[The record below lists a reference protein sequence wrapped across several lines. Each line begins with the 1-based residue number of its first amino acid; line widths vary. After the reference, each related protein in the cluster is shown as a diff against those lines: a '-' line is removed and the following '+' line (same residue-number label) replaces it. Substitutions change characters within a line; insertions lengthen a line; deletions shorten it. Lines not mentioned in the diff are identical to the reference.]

1 MIPFKLFYATL
12 STPNIDRAAAW
23 YIEKLEF
30 EQLFR
35 FDFPEFGTSVIH
47 LGKHDFRIE
56 LIQQED
62 SVPCPIPQGTPPGHT
77 NVQGLTQIGFMVENL
92 DQLIA
97 DLEAKGVEKA
107 WGKRENPAFGV
118 NFQFFLDCDGRLLQF
133 VQLRTDVVE
142 QMKGLVQKSGFKF
155 SYQ

>member
-23 YIEKLEF
+23 YREKLEF

-107 WGKRENPAFGV
+107 WEK
-118 NFQFFLDCDGRLLQF
+118 GRIRHLA
-133 VQLRTDVVE
+133 
-142 QMKGLVQKSGFKF
+142 
-155 SYQ
+155 

>member
-23 YIEKLEF
+23 YREKLEF

-107 WGKRENPAFGV
+107 WGK
-118 NFQFFLDCDGRLLQF
+118 
-133 VQLRTDVVE
+133 
-142 QMKGLVQKSGFKF
+142 KGESGIWRKF
-155 SYQ
+155 SIFPRL